1 MVDMSRFIESL
12 LFSTN
17 PNLLPEDTLNNPL
30 NNQKPVPFKALYEYS
45 CKWVYSI
52 MNIFSALRV
61 YASKWQEKKVESFK
75 AEEIALV
82 DKAEVV
88 ESQYGLSVCF
98 FLKAGGQSYIPLDQN
113 SSAAIGDTIDL
124 NKAQVVTLCKQGEND
139 IYRVRI

>member
-1 MVDMSRFIESL
+1 
-12 LFSTN
+12 
-17 PNLLPEDTLNNPL
+17 
-30 NNQKPVPFKALYEYS
+30 
-45 CKWVYSI
+45 

-61 YASKWQEKKVESFK
+61 YAGKWQEKKVESFK

-98 FLKAGGQSYIPLDQN
+98 FMKAGGQSYIPLDQN

-124 NKAQVVTLCKQGEND
+124 SKAQVVTLCKQGEND

>member
-1 MVDMSRFIESL
+1 
-12 LFSTN
+12 
-17 PNLLPEDTLNNPL
+17 
-30 NNQKPVPFKALYEYS
+30 
-45 CKWVYSI
+45 

-61 YASKWQEKKVESFK
+61 YAGKWNEKKVESFK

-98 FLKAGGQSYIPLDQN
+98 FMKAGGQSYIPLDQN
-113 SSAAIGDTIDL
+113 SSAAIGEQIDL
-124 NKAQVVTLCKQGEND
+124 TKAQVVTLCKQGEND

>member
-1 MVDMSRFIESL
+1 
-12 LFSTN
+12 
-17 PNLLPEDTLNNPL
+17 
-30 NNQKPVPFKALYEYS
+30 
-45 CKWVYSI
+45 

-61 YASKWQEKKVESFK
+61 YAGKWQEKKVESFK

-98 FLKAGGQSYIPLDQN
+98 FMKAGGQSYIPLDQN

-124 NKAQVVTLCKQGEND
+124 TKAQVVTLCKQGEND